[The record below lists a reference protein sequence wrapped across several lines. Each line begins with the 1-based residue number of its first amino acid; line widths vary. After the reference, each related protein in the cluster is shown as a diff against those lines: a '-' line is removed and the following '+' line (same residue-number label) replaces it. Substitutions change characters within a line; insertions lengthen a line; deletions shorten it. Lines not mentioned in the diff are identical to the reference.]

1 MARNLMPNAEAGG
14 GVVSPVE
21 AGEAHQEGE
30 RESVGGVGG
39 AGGEGQHLQGAVTTG
54 EEEVGTGGAAA
65 TA

>member
-14 GVVSPVE
+14 GVGSPVE

-54 EEEVGTGGAAA
+54 EEVGTGGAVA